1 MTKKG
6 GKKSPNPI
14 STVKT
19 RTLQFLTRNEKK
31 TFSPKQLSRKLKYQ
45 NKKGREKLSE
55 ALEQLVRSGE
65 VDLMNNGL
73 YRLAKGSGR
82 RSDDRRDV
90 SNKIGNLY
98 HGTIDHVNFRFAFVI
113 CEDFED
119 DVKISS
125 NHLNY
130 ALDGDKV
137 SFSILPGRRKGNRA
151 EGQVVEIIERKR
163 DEFVGVIDIKENY
176 AFVVPDNKKIHEDI
190 FVPIA
195 QVGDAKQGQKVIVK
209 IVEWASKDKSAVGK
223 VDKVLG
229 DAGTHDV
236 EMHAI
241 LLEYD
246 LPYDFPE
253 NVISASESIAP
264 GITKEEIKKRRDMRD
279 TITFTIDP
287 VDAKDFD
294 DALSI
299 KHVGKLGDQNLW
311 EIGIHIADVS
321 HYVEPGSTLDKEA
334 IKRATSVY
342 LVDRVVPML
351 PERLSNEL
359 CSLRPN
365 EDKLTY
371 SAVFEMTDDGV
382 VKNQWFG
389 RTVIH
394 SDKRFSYE
402 EAQGVMDA
410 GEGPFYDDL
419 MTLNSI
425 AHKLRDKRFANGSI
439 RFESTE
445 VRFELDENGVPI
457 SLVTKERVDTH
468 KLIED
473 FMLLANRRVAQFI
486 HSKKPDPP
494 ELTFVYRIHDN
505 PNPERLMNFANFA
518 STFGH
523 GIKIQ
528 DGNIAQELNKM
539 VLDLE
544 GKPESR
550 VLCDLAIRAMAKAK
564 YSTENIGHFGL
575 AFPFYT
581 HFTSPIRRYP
591 DVMVHR
597 LMEMYLSGEKSQ
609 NKNYYEDLCEH
620 CSTRE
625 KLASDAERASIKYK
639 QVEYMEKVI
648 GQEFEGIVTGISDWG
663 IYVEVN
669 ETRCEGMV
677 RLSSLEDDHYIAD
690 LDNYRIIGQNNKKII
705 RFGDTVTVRVDAC
718 SLANRT
724 IDLSMVSTES

>member
-1 MTKKG
+1 MAKKG
-6 GKKSPNPI
+6 GKHSPNPI
-14 STVKT
+14 SSVKT
-19 RTLQFLTRNEKK
+19 RALQFLTRNEKK
-31 TFSPKQLSRKLKYQ
+31 TYSPKQLSRKLKYQ

-65 VDLMNNGL
+65 VDLMKNGL
-73 YRLAKGSGR
+73 YRVAKGSGKQ
-82 RSDDRRDV
+82 RSAGRDV
-90 SNKIGNLY
+90 SDKVGSLY
-98 HGTIDHVNFRFAFVI
+98 HGTIDHVNYRFAFVI

-130 ALDGDKV
+130 AVDGDRV
-137 SFSILPGRRKGNRA
+137 SFSILPGRRKGSRA
-151 EGQVVEIIERKR
+151 EGQVVEVIERKR
-163 DEFVGVIDIKENY
+163 DEFVGVIDIKESY

-190 FVPIA
+190 FVPIG
-195 QVGDAKQGQKVIVK
+195 QIGDSKQGQKVIVK
-209 IVEWASKDKSAVGK
+209 ITEWASKDKSPVGK
-223 VDKVLG
+223 VEKVLG
-229 DAGTHDV
+229 DAGTNDV

-264 GITKEEIKKRRDMRD
+264 GITKDEIAKRRDMRE
-279 TITFTIDP
+279 TTTFTIDP

-299 KHVGKLGDQNLW
+299 KHLGKLGDQNLW

-334 IKRATSVY
+334 VKRATSVY

-371 SAVFEMTDDGV
+371 SAVFEMTDDGI

-402 EAQGVMDA
+402 EAQGVLDT
-410 GEGPFYDDL
+410 GEGPYYDEL
-419 MTLNSI
+419 ITLNSI
-425 AHKLRDKRFANGSI
+425 AHKLREKRFKQGSI

-445 VRFELDENGVPI
+445 VRFELDENVVPI

-473 FMLLANRRVAQFI
+473 FMLLANRKVAQFI

-494 ELTFVYRIHDN
+494 ELTFVYRIHDK
-505 PNPERLMNFANFA
+505 PNQERLLNFSNFAT
-518 STFGH
+518 TFGH
-523 GIKIQ
+523 KIEL
-528 DGNIAQELNKM
+528 GEGKVAHALNKM
-539 VLDLE
+539 VDDLE

-550 VLCDLAIRAMAKAK
+550 VLCDLAIRSMAKAK

-575 AFPFYT
+575 AFQDYT

-597 LMEMYLSGEKSQ
+597 LLELYLNGEKSQ
-609 NKNYYEDLCEH
+609 NKAYYEDLCEH
-620 CSTRE
+620 SSARE

-648 GQEFEGIVTGISDWG
+648 GQEFEGIVTGITDWG

-677 RLSSLEDDHYIAD
+677 RLSSMDDDHYIAD
-690 LDNYRIIGQNNKKII
+690 PENFRIIGQNNKKMI

-718 SLANRT
+718 NLGNRT
-724 IDLSMVSTES
+724 IDLSMVTES